1 MGNSF
6 SFTKPLLET
15 PFHERTYEACYNN
28 DWYRWAGYK
37 IAREYSNT
45 ELEYTAMRNTAGV
58 LDITPMHKY
67 DIKGTDAIKFVDKL
81 VTRNVT
87 EINSGQVMYIIWCN
101 EDGNVI
107 DDGTVFCFNSNHL
120 RIFCAER
127 NLNWFSDTAIG
138 FNVEVED
145 VSDTIAALAFQGPL
159 SCKILNLLNVKDIEN
174 LKPFYFDNFDLN
186 GCKVTISRT
195 GFSGDLG
202 YEIWCKNEDAINV
215 WDSLFTFNRDYKVL
229 PAGMNALE
237 MVRVEA
243 GFIQPNADFMSAEQ
257 ALRPNRMRNPYELGM
272 GWLVDLNKN
281 YFTGKK
287 NLVNL
292 KKKTLTKKLVGLN
305 IQGDKPAIGS
315 VLYDKNKKE
324 IGIVTAGMWSPS
336 LKSNIAFGYVDKDH
350 MKIGSKV
357 FAEIYHPE
365 ELEYKKIW
373 AECSVVKKQFFNP
386 PRRHKVPAEI

>member
-67 DIKGTDAIKFVDKL
+67 DIKGADAIKFVDKL

-287 NLVNL
+287 NLINL
-292 KKKTLTKKLVGLN
+292 KKQTLTKKLVGLD